1 MTLRIL
7 LEDKSLTL
15 SERFWAVATI
25 VAVGRNVGTTE
36 APDMLTFVCVA
47 SASNDC
53 PSEMLEGTAISGVST
68 LDATVNTE
76 VVFAMPLKSAVQD
89 VRIAEV
95 RTSPLRLIALG
106 KGCCKICDGVD
117 RKDAECFSTQERNV
131 TPSSVSSPDDGSSV
145 GRNCPLLLLCT
156 CTTCLATELFQD
168 WVCIIM
174 IVARVGRR

>member
-1 MTLRIL
+1 M
-7 LEDKSLTL
+7 EDKSLTL

-76 VVFAMPLKSAVQD
+76 VVFAMPLECAVQD
-89 VRIAEV
+89 VRIVEA

-106 KGCCKICDGVD
+106 KACCKICDGVD
-117 RKDAECFSTQERNV
+117 RKDVEYFST
-131 TPSSVSSPDDGSSV
+131 
-145 GRNCPLLLLCT
+145 
-156 CTTCLATELFQD
+156 
-168 WVCIIM
+168 
-174 IVARVGRR
+174 